1 MININIKK
9 KLRGINLNIS
19 LECKNEVLVLQGSSG
34 AGKTSIL
41 DMIAGINKPDEG
53 CIQIQNSDV
62 FNSHKGIDMSIK
74 DRRIGYVVQDYGLFP
89 HLSIFENL
97 AFGLK
102 CHNKMDRLKVEEM
115 LDRFHIHHLKNQHPK
130 WISGGEKQRVALAR
144 ALIIDPQVLLLDEP
158 FSALDPSTKDAIY
171 QEFLSLKEK
180 LNMSVLL
187 VSHNSKEAEL
197 LGDRIVELQ
206 EGMIKNL
213 SV

>member
-1 MININIKK
+1 MFNSKK
-9 KLRGINLNIS
+9 KI
-19 LECKNEVLVLQGSSG
+19 
-34 AGKTSIL
+34 
-41 DMIAGINKPDEG
+41 
-53 CIQIQNSDV
+53 DV
-62 FNSHKGIDMSIK
+62 SIK

-89 HLSIFENL
+89 HLNIYENV

-102 CHNKMDRLKVEEM
+102 CHNQMDPLKVEEM

-171 QEFLSLKEK
+171 DEFLSLKKK

-187 VSHNSKEAEL
+187 VSHNLKEAEL